1 MGNQSVQ
8 LAGKSQP
15 RANGLKLRNRTAKA
29 VHIFRRWP
37 IIPAAIL
44 LLVIVAAIFA
54 PLLTPHDPNVGDF
67 RNTFA
72 PPMWQE
78 GGSISHPLGT
88 DEVGRDVLARII
100 YGGRVS
106 LMVATSVLIS
116 GLTLGM
122 VIGVVAGYFGGNV
135 DEIIMRIV
143 DFTLGIP
150 FILVAVAVVVVYGSS
165 VSLIIILLVI
175 FSWGGFARQARV
187 MTLSLKTMDYV
198 YFAKIAGASTPRI
211 LIKHIL
217 PGIVNTMT
225 VLASLAIGGLILTEA
240 TLSFLG
246 VGVPKP
252 NASWGLMVSG
262 GRAYIRD
269 SWWLVVMPGTA
280 IALVV
285 FSINFI
291 GDWLRDRFDPRLRQL

>member
-1 MGNQSVQ
+1 MTSEH
-8 LAGKSQP
+8 LRSKLKESRMEKWAGFTA
-15 RANGLKLRNRTAKA
+15 RAL
-29 VHIFRRWP
+29 RRWP
-37 IIPAAIL
+37 IVPFAIL
-44 LLVIVAAIFA
+44 FLVVFSAIFA
-54 PLLTPHDPNVGDF
+54 PLLTPYDPTHGNLREIFV
-67 RNTFA
+67 

-78 GGSISHPLGT
+78 GGSSSHPLGT

-106 LMVATSVLIS
+106 LMVASAVLIS
-116 GLTLGM
+116 GMTLGIA
-122 VIGVVAGYFGGNV
+122 IGVVAGYFGGNF
-135 DEIIMRIV
+135 DELIMRIV

-165 VSLIIILLVI
+165 VSLIISLLII
-175 FSWGGFARQARV
+175 FSWGGFARQARAI
-187 MTLSLKTMDYV
+187 TLSLKTMDYV
-198 YFAKIAGASTPRI
+198 AYARVAGASVPRI
-211 LIKHIL
+211 MIRHIL

-252 NASWGLMVSG
+252 NPSWGLMVSG

-269 SWWLVVMPGTA
+269 SWWLVMMPGMA
-280 IALVV
+280 ITLVV
-285 FSINFI
+285 FSVNFI